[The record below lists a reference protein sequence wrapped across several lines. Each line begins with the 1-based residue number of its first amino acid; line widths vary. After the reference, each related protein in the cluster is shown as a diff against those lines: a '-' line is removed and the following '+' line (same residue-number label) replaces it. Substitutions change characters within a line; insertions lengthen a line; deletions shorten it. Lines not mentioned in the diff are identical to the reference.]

1 MNTQDRLSRIWA
13 SDYMKALPAII
24 TKRGYAFA
32 DNEHKDI
39 LISGFNPS
47 FREGTDH
54 AGIIHGPI
62 SNIWNNPNY
71 DTYWSRIKKL
81 LQNEEI
87 NLMSRTDYLDI
98 FFFREKEQDFFKKEV
113 LTKKE
118 GILFAAEQLNITMHI
133 VEEIVQPKLI
143 VVKNKESWAYWG
155 KLYQEKGW
163 VWMGYAFEH
172 IENLKCGELC
182 RIIGLI
188 DFPERIAPEIRTT
201 NLNGTYV
208 LFTKHLN
215 QFTPVIDYPSP
226 QLLTA
231 ILNWYDGEKEVR
243 ENFKTND

>member
-1 MNTQDRLSRIWA
+1 MNTQERLSRIWA
-13 SDYMKALPAII
+13 SDYMNALPSII
-24 TKRGYAFA
+24 QERGSLFY
-32 DNEHKDI
+32 DNEEKEI
-39 LISGFNPS
+39 LITGFNPS
-47 FREGTDH
+47 FREGEIKGSTQCS
-54 AGIIHGPI
+54 I

-87 NLMSRTDYLDI
+87 NLMSRADYLDI
-98 FFFREKEQDFFKKEV
+98 FYFREKGQDFFKKEI

-118 GILFAAEQLNITMHI
+118 GILFAAEQLNTTMHI
-133 VEEIVQPKLI
+133 LEEIVKPKLI
-143 VVKNKESWAYWG
+143 VAKNKESWAYWG

-182 RIIGLI
+182 RITGLI
-188 DFPERIAPEIRTT
+188 DSPERIAPEIRTT

-231 ILNWYDGEKEVR
+231 ILKWYDGEKEVR